1 MGYDEYGHPRFDTVR
16 TEAGELLY
24 RLKYKGRKDALGD
37 LVTVSAAFIRGWG
50 PPIDAIVPV
59 PPSKVR
65 SIQPVLLL
73 ATGLAKELDVPL
85 QDVVQRGQT
94 PKQLKDVF
102 DYHERIKL
110 LENVHNVISTVLRGK
125 SVLLVDDPYRSGVT
139 LNAVTEALR
148 TKGKVS
154 AVYAFAPTRTRSAS

>member
-1 MGYDEYGHPRFDTVR
+1 MASALAHRGVVPARNRQRGNGEFQ
-16 TEAGELLY
+16 AELLAPLP
-24 RLKYKGRKDALGD
+24 RVEIEA
-37 LVTVSAAFIRGWG
+37 
-50 PPIDAIVPV
+50 
-59 PPSKVR
+59 SKVR

-125 SVLLVDDPYRSGVT
+125 SVLLVDDPYRSGAT